1 VGGPHPAP
9 GRGRRSRPDL
19 AGREVAAAAITRAL
33 FTAGLGG
40 FFYDDQE
47 AIRGG
52 AERDG
57 ELYRGAPRIDGFD
70 AVRIPARTIGV
81 GFGLGAG
88 RFAWGDAMSVQ
99 YAGAG
104 GRDPAL
110 VPERYLP
117 ALRERFG
124 PAMVGIDVREFRAA
138 DAHARRILSESAIA
152 HAGIEYGVSQAL
164 LDAAA
169 QVRGLTM
176 AEVLCE
182 EYGLELV
189 PRRVPIYTQSGDHRR
204 DNVDKMILKRADVL
218 PHALINAPAKFGD
231 DGRVL
236 LEYVAWVRDRIL
248 GHAAVGYHPTLHL
261 DLYGIPGRVLGAG
274 TVTLASYLAR
284 LGDTARPFALRVE
297 SPVDYGSRDAQVA
310 GLAALRA
317 QLDERAAGVE
327 VVADEWCDTLEDV
340 RDFARRRAGHML
352 QIKVPDLG
360 SLDNTMGALRACREH
375 GTPGFLG
382 GSCTETDV
390 SARVCVHVAVA
401 TQPPFQLAKPGMGVD
416 EGLMI
421 VRNEQERLLARLSR

>member
-1 VGGPHPAP
+1 MPRAVY
-9 GRGRRSRPDL
+9 SLL
-19 AGREVAAAAITRAL
+19 AVAITRAL

-40 FFYDDQE
+40 FFYDDQK
-47 AIRGG
+47 AIRDG

-57 ELYRGAPRIDGFD
+57 ELYRGAPRIGGFD
-70 AVRIPARTIGV
+70 AVRMPARTIGI
-81 GFGLGAG
+81 GFGIGAG
-88 RFAWGDAMSVQ
+88 RLAWGDAMSVQ

-110 VPERYLP
+110 VPERHLP

-124 PAMVGIDVREFRAA
+124 PAMLGADVREFRAA
-138 DAHARRILSESAIA
+138 DAHARHLLDESGIA

-169 QVRGLTM
+169 QARGLSM

-189 PRRVPIYTQSGDHRR
+189 PRRVPIYTQSGDNRR
-204 DNVDKMILKRADVL
+204 DSVDKMILKRADVL

-231 DGRVL
+231 DGGVL
-236 LEYVAWVRDRIL
+236 LGYVAWVRDRIL
-248 GHAAVGYHPTLHL
+248 GNGADGYRPALHL
-261 DLYGIPGRVLGAG
+261 DLYGIPGRVLGTDPA
-274 TVTLASYLAR
+274 TLASYLGR
-284 LGDTARPFALRVE
+284 LGAAARPFALRVE
-297 SPVDYGSRDAQVA
+297 SPVDYGSRDAQLA

-317 QLDERAAGVE
+317 ALDEGGSGVE
-327 VVADEWCDTLEDV
+327 VVADEWCDTLDDV
-340 RDFARRRAGHML
+340 RDFAREGAGHML

-360 SLDNTMGALRACREH
+360 SLDNTMQALRACREH

-421 VRNEQERLLARLSR
+421 VRNEQERLLARLEDVASGQKPSR

>member
-1 VGGPHPAP
+1 
-9 GRGRRSRPDL
+9 
-19 AGREVAAAAITRAL
+19 VAIVRAL

-57 ELYRGAPRIDGFD
+57 ELYRGTPRIDGFD
-70 AVRIPARTIGV
+70 AVRMPARTIGI
-81 GFGLGAG
+81 GFGLGEG

-110 VPERYLP
+110 LPERHLP

-124 PAMVGIDVREFRAA
+124 PAMAGADVREFRAA
-138 DAHARRILSESAIA
+138 DAHARRLLGESGVA

-169 QVRGLTM
+169 QSRGLTM

-189 PRRVPIYTQSGDHRR
+189 ARRVPIYTQSGDHRR

-236 LEYVAWVRDRIL
+236 LEYVAWVRDRVL
-248 GHAAVGYHPTLHL
+248 GHGADGYRPTLHL
-261 DLYGIPGRVLGAG
+261 DLYGIPGQVLGTDAA
-274 TVTLASYLAR
+274 TLAGYLAR
-284 LGDTARPFALRVE
+284 LGEAARPFALRVE
-297 SPVDYGSRDAQVA
+297 SPVDYASRDAQLA

-317 QLDERAAGVE
+317 QLDESGAGVE
-327 VVADEWCDTLEDV
+327 VVADEWCDTLDDV
-340 RDFARRRAGHML
+340 RDFARQRAGHML

-360 SLDNTMGALRACREH
+360 SLDNTMQALRACREH

-401 TQPPFQLAKPGMGVD
+401 TQPPFSSP
-416 EGLMI
+416 
-421 VRNEQERLLARLSR
+421 SRAWASTRA